1 VPVSLA
7 RLLPDEPPLGGATDP
22 IRVLIVEDDEDYRE
36 IVGDELSW
44 HGFAVRSFADGDSLL
59 GSLDSAAKADVIVL
73 DWRLPDISG
82 IDLLPELRRHGVNLP
97 VVFLTSHAQPANEK
111 LAFERGALD
120 FIDKTRG
127 VAFLAKRLRLV
138 SKHCK
143 PVANPKADKPKVDK
157 PKVDKPIVY
166 GKRALRNVGR
176 VPGMSA
182 ERIDWYYGDK
192 GQIVGPLSF
201 EGVVARIN
209 QAGIE
214 KHLVWT
220 QGMLHWADAKTVPAF
235 TSLFR
240 ARPPPL
246 PSSLLSEGE
255 ARMRLASAASPP
267 VLSAPPILRQDPQEK
282 AQPPSASSPHYEH
295 APAWRR
301 RILGHLGSTVAV
313 VFGVLAFFGA
323 MGGVGSG
330 DHAFEGL
337 LTAGSVLI
345 LGALA
350 YRSAKKR
357 RLGEVASTPL
367 RCVGEGIAI
376 LLLLLSVLL
385 QKDLEK
391 QIVTEPFA
399 TVLIPVWA
407 LVAYLLVALWPR
419 RSSSTYCTFTHSAPY
434 PDRDGS

>member
-7 RLLPDEPPLGGATDP
+7 RLLPDEPPLEGGADP
-22 IRVLIVEDDEDYRE
+22 IRVVIVEDDEDYRE

-44 HGFAVRSFADGDSLL
+44 HGFVVRSFADGASLL
-59 GSLDSAAKADVIVL
+59 GSLDITDDADLIVL
-73 DWRLPDISG
+73 DWRLPNISG
-82 IDLLPELRRHGVNLP
+82 IDLLPELRRHGVDLP
-97 VVFLTSHAQPANEK
+97 VVFLTSHAQLANEK

-143 PVANPKADKPKVDK
+143 PAANPKADK

-166 GKRALRNVGR
+166 GKRVLRNFDK

-182 ERIDWYYGDK
+182 ESIDWYYGDR

-220 QGMLHWADAKTVPAF
+220 QGMLQWAEAKTVPAF
-235 TSLFR
+235 TDLFR
-240 ARPPPL
+240 TRPPAL
-246 PSSLLSEGE
+246 PSSLLFEGE
-255 ARMRLASAASPP
+255 SRMRLAGAAAPPP
-267 VLSAPPILRQDPQEK
+267 VLSAPPVLRQDSQKK
-282 AQPPSASSPHYEH
+282 AQSPGASRSQHEH

-301 RILGHLGSTVAV
+301 RILRHPGSTVAV

-350 YRSAKKR
+350 YRSAKQR

-367 RCVGEGIAI
+367 RRVGEGIAI

-385 QKDLEK
+385 QKDLK
-391 QIVTEPFA
+391 NQIVTEPLA

-419 RSSSTYCTFTHSAPY
+419 RFTRSVPC

>member
-1 VPVSLA
+1 LA
-7 RLLPDEPPLGGATDP
+7 RLLPDPPPLGGGTEP

-36 IVGDELSW
+36 IVSDELSW
-44 HGFAVRSFADGDSLL
+44 HGFVVRSFADGAALL
-59 GSLDSAAKADVIVL
+59 GSLDVIDDVDLIVL

-97 VVFLTSHAQPANEK
+97 VVFLTSHAQLANEK

-127 VAFLAKRLRLV
+127 VEFLAKRLRLV
-138 SKHCK
+138 SRHCK
-143 PVANPKADKPKVDK
+143 PAANPKAGRPKAGKPKVDE
-157 PKVDKPIVY
+157 PIVY
-166 GKRALRNVGR
+166 GKRALRNFDK
-176 VPGMSA
+176 VPAMSA
-182 ERIDWYYGDK
+182 ESIDWYYGDK
-192 GQIVGPLSF
+192 GQVVGPLPF

-220 QGMLHWADAKTVPAF
+220 QGMLQWADAKTVPAF

-255 ARMRLASAASPP
+255 ARMRLANAASPS
-267 VLSAPPILRQDPQEK
+267 VLSAPPVLRQDPQEK
-282 AQPPSASSPHYEH
+282 AQPPSASRPHHDH

-330 DHAFEGL
+330 DHAFERL

-350 YRSAKKR
+350 YRSAKQR

-367 RCVGEGIAI
+367 RRVGEGVAI
-376 LLLLLSVLL
+376 LLLLLTVLL
-385 QKDLEK
+385 QKDLEN
-391 QIVTEPFA
+391 QIATEPFA

-407 LVAYLLVALWPR
+407 LVAYLLVALWPG
-419 RSSSTYCTFTHSAPY
+419 RSTSIYGTFTRSAPY

>member
-1 VPVSLA
+1 MPVSLA
-7 RLLPDEPPLGGATDP
+7 RLLPDEPSLGRGTDP

-44 HGFAVRSFADGDSLL
+44 HGFAVRSFADGASLL
-59 GSLDSAAKADVIVL
+59 GSLDITDDADLIVL
-73 DWRLPDISG
+73 DWRLPNISG
-82 IDLLPELRRHGVNLP
+82 IDLLPELRRHGVTLP
-97 VVFLTSHAQPANEK
+97 VVFLTSHAQLANEK

-127 VAFLAKRLRLV
+127 VEFLAKRLRLV

-143 PVANPKADKPKVDK
+143 PATIPKPAKSRAARSKAAEPKVAKPKAAKS
-157 PKVDKPIVY
+157 IVY
-166 GKRALRNVGR
+166 GKRVLRNFDR
-176 VPGMSA
+176 IPRMSA
-182 ERIDWYYGDK
+182 ESIEWYYGDK

-214 KHLVWT
+214 KYLVWT
-220 QGMLHWADAKTVPAF
+220 QGMPQWADAKTVPAF
-235 TSLFR
+235 ADLFR
-240 ARPPPL
+240 TRPPPL

-255 ARMRLASAASPP
+255 ARMRLGSVASPP
-267 VLSAPPILRQDPQEK
+267 VLSAPPVLREAPQEK
-282 AQPPSASSPHYEH
+282 AQPPGASSWQHEQ

-301 RILGHLGSTVAV
+301 RILRHLGSTVAV
-313 VFGVLAFFGA
+313 VLGILAFFGA

-330 DHAFEGL
+330 DHAFERL

-350 YRSAKKR
+350 YRSAKER
-357 RLGEVASTPL
+357 RLGQVASTPL
-367 RCVGEGIAI
+367 RHVGEGVAI

-385 QKDLEK
+385 QKDLIS
-391 QIVTEPFA
+391 QIVTEPVA
-399 TVLIPVWA
+399 TVLIPLWA
-407 LVAYLLVALWPR
+407 LLAYLLAALWPR
-419 RSSSTYCTFTHSAPY
+419 
-434 PDRDGS
+434 

>member
-7 RLLPDEPPLGGATDP
+7 RLLPDEPPLGGGADP

-59 GSLDSAAKADVIVL
+59 GSLDSAAEADVIVL

-97 VVFLTSHAQPANEK
+97 VVFLTSHAQLANEK

-143 PVANPKADKPKVDK
+143 PAANPKADKP
-157 PKVDKPIVY
+157 IVH
-166 GKRALRNVGR
+166 GKRVLRNFDK
-176 VPGMSA
+176 VPGISA
-182 ERIDWYYGDK
+182 GSIDWYYGGN

-201 EGVVARIN
+201 EGVAARIDR
-209 QAGIE
+209 AGIE
-214 KHLVWT
+214 RHLVWT
-220 QGMLHWADAKTVPAF
+220 QGMLQWADAKTVPAF
-235 TSLFR
+235 TNLFG

-255 ARMRLASAASPP
+255 ARMRLASVAAPP
-267 VLSAPPILRQDPQEK
+267 VLSAPPVLRQDPQEK
-282 AQPPSASSPHYEH
+282 AQPPGASSPQHGH
-295 APAWRR
+295 APEWRR
-301 RILGHLGSTVAV
+301 RIPRHPGSTIAI
-313 VFGVLAFFGA
+313 VFGVFAFFGA
-323 MGGVGSG
+323 IGGVGSG
-330 DHAFEGL
+330 DHAFERL
-337 LTAGSVLI
+337 LTTGSVLI

-357 RLGEVASTPL
+357 RLGEVASSPL
-367 RCVGEGIAI
+367 RYVGEGIAI

-385 QKDLEK
+385 QQDLEK
-391 QIVTEPFA
+391 QIVTEPLV

-407 LVAYLLVALWPR
+407 VVAYLLVALWPR
-419 RSSSTYCTFTHSAPY
+419 RSSSLTA
-434 PDRDGS
+434 DD

>member
-1 VPVSLA
+1 MPVSLA
-7 RLLPDEPPLGGATDP
+7 RLLPDEPPLGGGAAP

-59 GSLDSAAKADVIVL
+59 GSLDSAAEADVIVL

-97 VVFLTSHAQPANEK
+97 VVFLTSHAQLANEK

-138 SKHCK
+138 SKHGK
-143 PVANPKADKPKVDK
+143 PVANADKPKA
-157 PKVDKPIVY
+157 DKPIVY
-166 GKRALRNVGR
+166 GKRALRSFDK

-182 ERIDWYYGDK
+182 ESIDWYYGNN
-192 GQIVGPLSF
+192 GRIVGPLSF
-201 EGVVARIN
+201 EGIAARIN
-209 QAGIE
+209 QAAIE
-214 KHLVWT
+214 RHLVWT
-220 QGMLHWADAKTVPAF
+220 QGMLQWADAKTVPAF
-235 TSLFR
+235 TNLFR
-240 ARPPPL
+240 VSPPPL

-255 ARMRLASAASPP
+255 ARMRLASVAAPP
-267 VLSAPPILRQDPQEK
+267 VLSAPPVLRQDPQEK
-282 AQPPSASSPHYEH
+282 AQPPGASSPQHGH

-301 RILGHLGSTVAV
+301 RVPRHPGSTIAV

-323 MGGVGSG
+323 IGGVGGG
-330 DHAFEGL
+330 DHAFERL

-350 YRSAKKR
+350 YRSAKQR

-367 RCVGEGIAI
+367 RHVGEGVAI

-385 QKDLEK
+385 QKDLER
-391 QIVTEPFA
+391 QIVTEPLV

-407 LVAYLLVALWPR
+407 VGAYLLVALWPR
-419 RSSSTYCTFTHSAPY
+419 PSASRTADY
-434 PDRDGS
+434 

>member
-1 VPVSLA
+1 MPVSLA
-7 RLLPDEPPLGGATDP
+7 RLLPDQPPLGGGTDP

-36 IVGDELSW
+36 IVSDELLW
-44 HGFAVRSFADGDSLL
+44 HGFAVRSFADGGALL
-59 GSLDSAAKADVIVL
+59 GSLDVTDDADLIVL

-97 VVFLTSHAQPANEK
+97 VVFLTSHAQLANEK

-127 VAFLAKRLRLV
+127 VEFLAKRLRLV
-138 SKHCK
+138 SKHGK
-143 PVANPKADKPKVDK
+143 PAANPKAANPKAGK
-157 PKVDKPIVY
+157 LKAAKSIVH
-166 GKRALRNVGR
+166 GKRVVRNVDRVAGR
-176 VPGMSA
+176 GA
-182 ERIDWYYGDK
+182 ENIEWYYGDMA
-192 GQIVGPLSF
+192 QIVGPLSF

-220 QGMLHWADAKTVPAF
+220 QGMSQWADAKSVPAF
-235 TSLFR
+235 TDLFR
-240 ARPPPL
+240 TRPPPL
-246 PSSLLSEGE
+246 PSSLLSAGE
-255 ARMRLASAASPP
+255 ARMWLAGAASPP
-267 VLSAPPILRQDPQEK
+267 VLSAPPVLRQDSQEK
-282 AQPPSASSPHYEH
+282 AQPPRASSPQHEH

-301 RILGHLGSTVAV
+301 RILGHPGSTVAV
-313 VFGVLAFFGA
+313 VLGVLAFFGA

-330 DHAFEGL
+330 DHAFERL

-350 YRSAKKR
+350 YRSAKQR

-367 RCVGEGIAI
+367 RRVGESVAI
-376 LLLLLSVLL
+376 LLLLLTVLL
-385 QKDLEK
+385 QKDLAN
-391 QIVTEPFA
+391 QIVTEPLA

-419 RSSSTYCTFTHSAPY
+419 RFTRSVPC